1 MDDYTVPA
9 SPELLAANCRLRE
22 LRARVQAERQSERQS
37 PDAPDGHTAVCGQ
50 QATMLPTAGP
60 ADTAVS
66 AAAARVAAFPDV
78 AEQLAIIA
86 ALPSHLGWGS
96 EAVTAVLRQQSADRG
111 QASIAVAPGSSPAAS
126 PQSPAL
132 PHPLS
137 IRLYPDIGLGM
148 LRQEKSAPGRLWL
161 LLHHLDP
168 MGRGCVRVNIIKEH
182 LTGKNSSHY
191 LCGKRQL
198 RNLLRAGEGLFWAR
212 DKEYI
217 WLRSAGRVAHAL
229 GVERLTGRP
238 VALPVGALLAGIGE
252 FRAHLYAA
260 FHSGRV
266 KGDPRTSF
274 GKPVA
279 TGMPIAMGIPIARDT
294 LADLS
299 GVGQSSQ
306 RAYEARLRLR
316 PQVNYA
322 IGEVANELKEEERV
336 WQQGPALFI
345 LKDYRGRQG
354 KQGKSYLAWQLPN
367 SYEGQ
372 HQQGPKGRQKRI
384 NRQLKD
390 LVMKGMPGNDG
401 TANETPKPE
410 KRYYPNGRSASQ
422 ARGPHVADERYWP
435 GERGDG
441 HGRFALWRPLTGGK

>member
-1 MDDYTVPA
+1 MDDYTVPT
-9 SPELLAANCRLRE
+9 SPELLAANRRLNE
-22 LRARVQAERQSERQS
+22 LRARVQAER
-37 PDAPDGHTAVCGQ
+37 PAIDAPGGRTAVSCRRSP
-50 QATMLPTAGP
+50 ALLTAGP

-66 AAAARVAAFPDV
+66 DAASPDV

-96 EAVTAVLRQQSADRG
+96 EAVTAVFRQQSTGRG
-111 QASIAVAPGSSPAAS
+111 RASIAIAPEPSPATS
-126 PQSPAL
+126 PQP
-132 PHPLS
+132 PTVPQPLS

-148 LRQEKSAPGRLWL
+148 LRQEKTAPGRLWL

-168 MGRGCVRVNIIKEH
+168 MGQGCIRIDTTKEQ
-182 LTGKNSSHY
+182 LTPKNSSHY

-198 RNLLRAGEGLFWAR
+198 RNLLRAGEGVFWTR
-212 DKEYI
+212 DKEHI

-260 FHSGRV
+260 FHSGRA

-274 GKPVA
+274 GMPVA
-279 TGMPIAMGIPIARDT
+279 TGMPIARDT
-294 LADLS
+294 LTDLS

-322 IGEVANELKEEERV
+322 IGEVANELNEEERV
-336 WQQGPALFI
+336 WQQGSALFI

-367 SYEGQ
+367 SYVGQ
-372 HQQGPKGRQKRI
+372 HQQWPKGRQKRI

-401 TANETPKPE
+401 TASETPKPE

-422 ARGPHVADERYWP
+422 ARGPHAADERYWP

>member
-1 MDDYTVPA
+1 MDDYTVPT
-9 SPELLAANCRLRE
+9 SPELLAANRRLNE
-22 LRARVQAERQSERQS
+22 LRTRVQAER
-37 PDAPDGHTAVCGQ
+37 PAIDAPGGRTAVFCRRSP
-50 QATMLPTAGP
+50 ALLTAGP

-66 AAAARVAAFPDV
+66 DAASPDV

-96 EAVTAVLRQQSADRG
+96 EAVTAVFRQQSTGRG
-111 QASIAVAPGSSPAAS
+111 RASTAIAPGPPPASSPQ
-126 PQSPAL
+126 PPTV

-148 LRQEKSAPGRLWL
+148 LRQEKTAPGRLWL

-168 MGRGCVRVNIIKEH
+168 MGRGCVRIDITKEQ
-182 LTGKNSSHY
+182 LTPKNSNHY

-198 RNLLRAGEGLFWAR
+198 RNLLRAGEGVFWTR
-212 DKEYI
+212 DKEHI

-260 FHSGRV
+260 FHSGRA

-274 GKPVA
+274 GMPVA
-279 TGMPIAMGIPIARDT
+279 TGMPIARDT
-294 LADLS
+294 LTDLS

-322 IGEVANELKEEERV
+322 IGEVANEFNEEERV

-367 SYEGQ
+367 SYVGQ
-372 HQQGPKGRQKRI
+372 HQQWPKGRQKRI

-390 LVMKGMPGNDG
+390 LVMKGMPGNGEG
-401 TANETPKPE
+401 TSETQKPE
-410 KRYYPNGRSASQ
+410 KVYFPNGKLAAKAYGRD
-422 ARGPHVADERYWP
+422 PERDLYWKRHRT
-435 GERGDG
+435 EN
-441 HGRFALWRPLTGGK
+441 GRFSVWQQLGG

>member
-1 MDDYTVPA
+1 MDDYTVPT
-9 SPELLAANCRLRE
+9 SPELLAANRRLNE
-22 LRARVQAERQSERQS
+22 LRARVQAER
-37 PDAPDGHTAVCGQ
+37 PAIDAPGGRTAVSCRRSP
-50 QATMLPTAGP
+50 ALLTAGP

-66 AAAARVAAFPDV
+66 DAASPDV

-96 EAVTAVLRQQSADRG
+96 EAVTAVFRQQSTGRG
-111 QASIAVAPGSSPAAS
+111 RASIAIAPEPSPATS
-126 PQSPAL
+126 PQP
-132 PHPLS
+132 PTVPQPLS

-148 LRQEKSAPGRLWL
+148 LRQEKTAPGRLWL

-168 MGRGCVRVNIIKEH
+168 MGRGCVRIDIAKEQ
-182 LTGKNSSHY
+182 LTPKNSSHY

-198 RNLLRAGEGLFWAR
+198 RNLLRAGEGVFWTR
-212 DKEYI
+212 DKEHI

-260 FHSGRV
+260 FHSGRA

-274 GKPVA
+274 GMPVA
-279 TGMPIAMGIPIARDT
+279 TGMPIARDT
-294 LADLS
+294 LTDLS

-322 IGEVANELKEEERV
+322 IGEVANELNEEERV

-367 SYEGQ
+367 SYVGQ
-372 HQQGPKGRQKRI
+372 HQQWPKGRQKRI

-401 TANETPKPE
+401 TASETPKPE

-422 ARGPHVADERYWP
+422 ARGPHAADERYWP

>member
-1 MDDYTVPA
+1 MDDYTVPT
-9 SPELLAANCRLRE
+9 SPELLAANRRLNE
-22 LRARVQAERQSERQS
+22 LRARVQAER
-37 PDAPDGHTAVCGQ
+37 PAIDAPGGRTAVSCRRSPAQ
-50 QATMLPTAGP
+50 LTAGP

-66 AAAARVAAFPDV
+66 DAVSPDV

-96 EAVTAVLRQQSADRG
+96 EAVTAVFRQQSTGRG
-111 QASIAVAPGSSPAAS
+111 RASIAIAPEPSPASSPQPPTV
-126 PQSPAL
+126 PQ
-132 PHPLS
+132 PLS

-148 LRQEKSAPGRLWL
+148 LRQEKTAPGRLWL

-168 MGRGCVRVNIIKEH
+168 MGRGCVRIDIAKEQ
-182 LTGKNSSHY
+182 LTPKNSNHY

-198 RNLLRAGEGLFWAR
+198 RNLLRAGEGVFWTR
-212 DKEYI
+212 DKEHI

-260 FHSGRV
+260 FHSGRA
-266 KGDPRTSF
+266 KGDPRTSC
-274 GKPVA
+274 GMPVA
-279 TGMPIAMGIPIARDT
+279 TGMPIARDT
-294 LADLS
+294 LTDLS

-322 IGEVANELKEEERV
+322 IGEVANELNEEERV

-367 SYEGQ
+367 SYVGQ
-372 HQQGPKGRQKRI
+372 HQQWPKGRQKRI

-401 TANETPKPE
+401 TASETPKPE

-422 ARGPHVADERYWP
+422 ARGPHAADERYWP

>member
-1 MDDYTVPA
+1 MDDYTVPT
-9 SPELLAANCRLRE
+9 SPELLAANRRLNE
-22 LRARVQAERQSERQS
+22 LRARVQAER
-37 PDAPDGHTAVCGQ
+37 PAIDAPGGRTAVSCRRSP
-50 QATMLPTAGP
+50 ALLTAGP

-66 AAAARVAAFPDV
+66 DAASPDV

-96 EAVTAVLRQQSADRG
+96 EAVTAVFRQQSTGRG
-111 QASIAVAPGSSPAAS
+111 RASIAIAPEPSPATS
-126 PQSPAL
+126 PQP
-132 PHPLS
+132 PTVPQPLS

-148 LRQEKSAPGRLWL
+148 LRQEKTAPGRLWL

-168 MGRGCVRVNIIKEH
+168 MGRGCVRIDIAKEQ
-182 LTGKNSSHY
+182 LTPKNSNHY

-198 RNLLRAGEGLFWAR
+198 RNLLRAGEGVFWTR
-212 DKEYI
+212 DKEHI

-260 FHSGRV
+260 FHSGRA

-274 GKPVA
+274 GMPVA
-279 TGMPIAMGIPIARDT
+279 TGMPIARDT
-294 LADLS
+294 LTDLS

-322 IGEVANELKEEERV
+322 IGEVANELNEEERV
-336 WQQGPALFI
+336 WQQGSALFI

-367 SYEGQ
+367 SYVGQ
-372 HQQGPKGRQKRI
+372 HQQWPKGRQKRI

-401 TANETPKPE
+401 TASETPKPE

-422 ARGPHVADERYWP
+422 ARGPHAADERYWP